1 MRGKTFM
8 KRLKHLAFIVILSSL
23 ALFNAYAQDNPI
35 DKKVQDLMAKMTLEE
50 KMGQLVQV
58 SGEELTGPK
67 GEKINITEYIKAGK
81 IGSCLNIYGTEN
93 VMRVQKVAIEGS
105 RLKIP
110 LLFGLD
116 VIHGYKTIFP
126 SPIALAS
133 SWDSEIVRKAQKV
146 AAKEMSSSG
155 VMWTFTPMLDIAR
168 DPRWGRVVESFGE
181 DPYLASVMGKVSV
194 EAFQGKS
201 FSEKDSV
208 MATAK
213 HYVGYGAVQAGR
225 EYYTVDISKRELW
238 EIYMPPFKAAVDA
251 GVASIMP
258 AFTTVDRIPMSANKV
273 LVNDVLREKWGF
285 QGITVSDWDAIHELI
300 NHGVAANSADAAVQ
314 GINAGVDIDMMG
326 GDYMNNLVALTKD
339 NKVPL
344 ALVDKAV
351 ARILKKKFDLGL
363 FDNPYKYCDSEKEK
377 KEILSNAN
385 REVAREVA
393 RESIVL
399 LKNDNNLLPLNMK
412 DIKSIAVVGPLAESK
427 RDPLGPWCAV
437 GSKDDTVS
445 VLDAIKEVVPQG
457 TVLNYQKGSEIED
470 SDDSM
475 VDAAVNAASKSDV
488 IIAVLGEN
496 FEMSGEAASRS
507 SIGIPE
513 AQTTLLKG
521 LYSTGKPIVLV
532 LMNGRPLDLSW
543 EDKHI
548 PVILETWF
556 PGTEGGNAIADILFG
571 KHNPSAKLPITF
583 PKSLG
588 QVPIFYNH
596 LICGRPATPETVTQ
610 KYVSKY
616 LDIDNEPLYPFG
628 YGLTYTTFSYSP
640 ISLDNKKIKIGDSLT
655 ASVEIKNTGKVD
667 GEEVVQLYIRDI
679 VASVARPIMELKD
692 FKKVSVKSGDS
703 VKVSF
708 TIPSDHLKF
717 YNKDMKEVVEPGIF
731 EVYIGT
737 NSRDYQKESFKVVK

>member
-1 MRGKTFM
+1 M
-8 KRLKHLAFIVILSSL
+8 KKLKDFAFIVVLNSVV
-23 ALFNAYAQDNPI
+23 LFGFHAQENPI
-35 DKKVQDLMAKMTLEE
+35 DKKVQDLIAKMTLEE
-50 KMGQLVQV
+50 KVGQLFQV
-58 SGEELTGPK
+58 SGEEVTGPR

-81 IGSCLNIYGTEN
+81 VGSCLNIYGTKN
-93 VMRVQKVAIEGS
+93 VMRVQKAAIESS

-116 VIHGYKTIFP
+116 VIHGYKTVFP
-126 SPIALAS
+126 APIALAS
-133 SWDSEIVRKAQKV
+133 SWDPEIVRKAQKI

-181 DPYLASVMGKVSV
+181 DPYLVSVMGRVSV
-194 EAFQGKS
+194 EAFQGES
-201 FSEKDSV
+201 FDKKDSV

-225 EYYTVDISKRELW
+225 EYYTVDISKRTLW
-238 EIYMPPFKAAVDA
+238 EIYMPPFKAAVDTH
-251 GVASIMP
+251 VASVMP
-258 AFTTVDRIPMSANKV
+258 AFTTVNGIPMSANKE

-285 QGITVSDWDAIHELI
+285 QGITVSDWNAIHELI
-300 NHGVAANSADAAVQ
+300 NHGVAENGADAAVQ
-314 GINAGVDIDMMG
+314 GINAGVDIDMVG
-326 GDYMNNLVALTKD
+326 GDYMNNLAALVKD
-339 NKVPL
+339 NKVPV

-351 ARILKKKFDLGL
+351 ARILKKKFELGL

-377 KEILSNAN
+377 EELLSSAN
-385 REVAREVA
+385 REAAREIA

-399 LKNDNNLLPLNMK
+399 LKNDNNILPLKIK
-412 DIKSIAVVGPLAESK
+412 DIKSVAVVGSLAESK
-427 RDPLGPWCAV
+427 RDIIGPWCGI
-437 GSKDDTVS
+437 GSEKDTIS
-445 VLDAIKEVVPQG
+445 VLDAIKDVIPRG

-470 SDDSM
+470 NNESL
-475 VDAAVNAASKSDV
+475 VNAAVNAASKSDI
-488 IIAVLGEN
+488 IIAVLGESS
-496 FEMSGEAASRS
+496 EMSGEAASRS
-507 SIGIPE
+507 SIEIPE
-513 AQTTLLKG
+513 AQKTLLKW
-521 LYSTGKPIVLV
+521 LSITGKPIVLV

-548 PVILETWF
+548 PAILETWF

-588 QVPIFYNH
+588 QVPIAYNH
-596 LICGRPATPETVTQ
+596 LMCGRPATTETVTQ

-628 YGLTYTTFSYSP
+628 YGLTYTAFSYSP
-640 ISLDNKKIKIGDSLT
+640 IYLDKKEIKIGESLA
-655 ASVEIKNTGKVD
+655 ASVVIKNTGKVD
-667 GEEVVQLYIRDI
+667 GKEVVQLYIRDML
-679 VASVARPIMELKD
+679 ASVARPIMDLKD
-692 FKKVSVKSGDS
+692 FKKVSIKSGDS
-703 VKVSF
+703 VKISF
-708 TIPSDHLKF
+708 TITSDHLKF
-717 YNKDMKEVVEPGIF
+717 YNKDMEEIIEPGTF